1 MTLPRAPQIS
11 VPQISAPQ
19 ISAPMISI
27 IIPTLNE
34 AEFLPPLLEALDQE
48 DFPAEVIVVDGGSFD
63 GTVELAAARGATV
76 LRVDPGRGRQL
87 AFGAQRAR
95 GGILLFLHADTTFPA
110 GGLRRIVEVLK
121 GSPDAVGGN
130 FRLVFDGLDGF
141 SRWLTGFYAWIRRR
155 GLYYGDSAVFVRRAV
170 YAKLG
175 GIRPL
180 ALMEDFDF
188 NRRLEHAGPTL
199 CIADPALVT
208 SSRKFY
214 GRSPVSIVA
223 GWLVI
228 HALYY
233 LGVSP
238 KRLAAFY
245 YRGTSRHPEQ
255 GAV

>member
-1 MTLPRAPQIS
+1 MTRPRAPQIS
-11 VPQISAPQ
+11 APVKSAP
-19 ISAPMISI
+19 PISI

-34 AEFLPPLLEALDQE
+34 ADFLPPLLEALAAE
-48 DFPAEVIVVDGGSFD
+48 DVPAEVIIVDGGSSD
-63 GTVELAAARGATV
+63 GTVEIAAEIAAVRGSTV
-76 LRVDPGRGRQL
+76 LRAAPGRGQQL

-95 GGILLFLHADTTFPA
+95 GDIFLFLHADTTFPA
-110 GGLRRIVEVLK
+110 GGLRRIVDGLR

-130 FRLVFDGLDGF
+130 FRLVFDGQDGF

-170 YAKLG
+170 YGKLG

-188 NRRLEHAGPTL
+188 NRRLERAGPTL
-199 CIADPALVT
+199 CIEDPALVT
-208 SSRKFY
+208 SSRKFR

-238 KRLAAFY
+238 KRLAVFY
-245 YRGTSRHPEQ
+245 YGNSKRHPKQ

>member
-1 MTLPRAPQIS
+1 MN
-11 VPQISAPQ
+11 SAPQ
-19 ISAPMISI
+19 ISAPTISV

-34 AEFLPPLLEALDQE
+34 ADFLPPLLEALAEE
-48 DFPAEVIVVDGGSFD
+48 DVPAEVIIVDGGSSD
-63 GTVELAAARGATV
+63 GTLELAVDFAATRGTTV
-76 LRVDPGRGRQL
+76 LRAAPGRGQQL
-87 AFGAQRAR
+87 AYGSQRAR
-95 GGILLFLHADTTFPA
+95 GDIFLFLHADTTFPA
-110 GGLRRIVEVLK
+110 GGLRRIVDALQ
-121 GSPDAVGGN
+121 GSPETVGGN
-130 FRLVFDGLDGF
+130 FRLVFDGQDGF

-170 YAKLG
+170 YGRLG

-188 NRRLEHAGPTL
+188 NRRLERAGPTL
-199 CIADPALVT
+199 CIEVPAMVT
-208 SSRKFY
+208 SSRKFR
-214 GRSPVSIVA
+214 GRNPVSIIA
-223 GWLVI
+223 GWLGL

-245 YRGTSRHPEQ
+245 YGNSERHPKQ

>member
-1 MTLPRAPQIS
+1 MTAPRAPQIT
-11 VPQISAPQ
+11 AP
-19 ISAPMISI
+19 PISI

-34 AEFLPPLLEALDQE
+34 ADFLPPLLAALAQE
-48 DFPAEVIVVDGGSFD
+48 DVPAEVIVVDGGSTD
-63 GTVELAAARGATV
+63 GTAEFAAAKGHAV
-76 LRVDPGRGRQL
+76 LRSAPGRGRQL
-87 AFGAQRAR
+87 AVGAQRAR

-110 GGLRRIVEVLK
+110 GGLFQILEALQM
-121 GSPDAVGGN
+121 SPDAVGGN
-130 FRLVFDGLDGF
+130 FRLVFDGQDGF

-170 YAKLG
+170 YGKLG

-238 KRLAAFY
+238 KRLAALY
-245 YRGTSRHPEQ
+245 YGHSKRHPEQ
-255 GAV
+255 GTA

>member
-1 MTLPRAPQIS
+1 MTVSRSPQ
-11 VPQISAPQ
+11 
-19 ISAPMISI
+19 ISI

-34 AEFLPPLLEALDQE
+34 ADFLPPLLAVLAHE
-48 DFPAEVIVVDGGSFD
+48 DVPAEVIVVDGGSAD
-63 GTVELAAARGATV
+63 DTVKLAAAKGHTV
-76 LRVDPGRGRQL
+76 LRSTPGRGQQL

-110 GGLRRIVEVLK
+110 GGLRRIVEGLQ
-121 GSPDAVGGN
+121 GSPGAVGDN
-130 FRLVFDGLDGF
+130 FRLVFDGQDGF

-155 GLYYGDSAVFVRRAV
+155 GIYYGDSAVFVRRAI

-188 NRRLEHAGPTL
+188 NRRLERAGPTL
-199 CIADPALVT
+199 CIADPAVLT
-208 SSRKFY
+208 SSRKFQ
-214 GRSPVSIVA
+214 GRNPVSIVA

-233 LGVSP
+233 LGVPP

-245 YRGTSRHPEQ
+245 YGDSKRHPEQ